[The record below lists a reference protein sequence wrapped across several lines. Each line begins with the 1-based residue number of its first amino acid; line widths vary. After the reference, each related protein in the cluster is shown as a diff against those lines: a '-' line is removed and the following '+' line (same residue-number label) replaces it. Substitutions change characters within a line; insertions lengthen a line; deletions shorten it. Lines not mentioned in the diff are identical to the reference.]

1 MSITEIYLLAML
13 MIFAA
18 PYVAWRL
25 LNSDHLAPLVVV
37 QIVGGVLLGPG
48 VLGAAYP
55 EYHAFV
61 FSPQVTLAL
70 NGIAWW
76 AVMVFV
82 WLAGVELD
90 LRQAWRHRGE
100 SVVVAGM
107 ALVTPLLLGGGVALL
122 LLGWQ
127 SDWIGPRA
135 RSWQFVTGVGMGCA
149 VTALP
154 ILVLFME
161 KLGILRTTLG
171 QRLLRYASFDDLAI
185 WGVLALILLDWER
198 IGRQAM
204 FLCGFG
210 IAAWLARRAM
220 VRLQEGDRW
229 YASLTW
235 LLACAFLS
243 DWAGL
248 HYMVGAF
255 LAGVVLDAGWFD
267 RTRMDALREQVLF
280 AFMPVFFLSTGLK
293 TTWNVGADTVFAA
306 AGLLMVASVAGK
318 LLGVWL
324 AGRMLGWP
332 RGDARVIGWLLQTKG
347 LIELIFA
354 NILLDKQIISNQM
367 FTAMLL
373 MAIGSTMLGL
383 PMVRNSHL
391 MPARA
396 PVAMP
401 GGPLRE

>member
-1 MSITEIYLLAML
+1 MSITEIYLLAMM
-13 MIFAA
+13 MIFAV
-18 PYVAWRL
+18 PYLVWRL
-25 LNSDHLAPLVVV
+25 LNSDNVAPLVVV

-82 WLAGVELD
+82 WIAGVELD

-100 SVVVAGM
+100 SLVVAGM
-107 ALVTPLLLGGGVALL
+107 ALVTPLLLGVGVALV

-135 RSWQFVTGVGMGCA
+135 RTWQFVTGVGMGCA

-154 ILVLFME
+154 ILVLFLE
-161 KLGILRTTLG
+161 KLGILRTALG

-198 IGRQAM
+198 IGRQGL

-210 IAAWLARRAM
+210 IAAWLVRRAM
-220 VRLQEGDRW
+220 VRLREGDRW

-267 RTRMDALREQVLF
+267 RTRMDALREQVAAL
-280 AFMPVFFLSTGLK
+280 AVKGAEQILRREVNAGVHADLLNRLK
-293 TTWNVGADTVFAA
+293 T
-306 AGLLMVASVAGK
+306 
-318 LLGVWL
+318 
-324 AGRMLGWP
+324 
-332 RGDARVIGWLLQTKG
+332 
-347 LIELIFA
+347 EL
-354 NILLDKQIISNQM
+354 
-367 FTAMLL
+367 
-373 MAIGSTMLGL
+373 
-383 PMVRNSHL
+383 
-391 MPARA
+391 
-396 PVAMP
+396 
-401 GGPLRE
+401 

>member
-1 MSITEIYLLAML
+1 MTITEIYLIAML

-18 PYVAWRL
+18 PYALWRL
-25 LNSDHLAPLVVV
+25 LNSDNVAPLVVV
-37 QIVGGVLLGPG
+37 QIVGGVLLGPA
-48 VLGAAYP
+48 VLGAMFP
-55 EYHAFV
+55 SYHAFV

-76 AVMVFV
+76 SVMLFV
-82 WLAGVELD
+82 WIAGVELD
-90 LRQAWRHRGE
+90 LRQAWKFRGE

-107 ALVTPLLLGGGVALL
+107 ALVTPLLLGVGVALL

-127 SDWIGPRA
+127 QGWIGARA
-135 RSWQFVTGVGMGCA
+135 HTWQFVTGVGMGCA

-154 ILVLFME
+154 ILVLFLE
-161 KLGILRTTLG
+161 KLGILRSALG

-198 IGRQAM
+198 IGRQGM

-210 IAAWLARRAM
+210 AAAWLVRRLM
-220 VRLQEGDRW
+220 VRLREGDRW
-229 YASLTW
+229 YASLVW
-235 LLACAFLS
+235 LLLCAFLS

-248 HYMVGAF
+248 HFMVGAF
-255 LAGVVLDAGWFD
+255 LAGVVLDAGWYD
-267 RTRMDALREQVLF
+267 RARMDALREHVLF
-280 AFMPVFFLSTGLK
+280 AYMPVFFLSTGLK
-293 TTWNVGADTVFAA
+293 TTWSLGAETVFVV
-306 AGLLMVASVAGK
+306 AGLLMVASVGGK
-318 LLGVWL
+318 LLGVWA

-332 RGDARVIGWLLQTKG
+332 QGDARVVGWLLQTKG

-354 NILLDKQIISNQM
+354 NILLDKQIISSQM

-373 MAIGSTMLGL
+373 MAVGSTMLSL
-383 PMVRNSHL
+383 PMVRKSHL

-396 PVAMP
+396 PVGLP
-401 GGPLRE
+401 GRPLSD

>member
-18 PYVAWRL
+18 PYLVWRL
-25 LNSDHLAPLVVV
+25 LNCDNAAPLVVV

-48 VLGAAYP
+48 VLGAIYP
-55 EYHAFV
+55 GYHEFV
-61 FSPQVTLAL
+61 FSPNVTLAL

-76 AVMVFV
+76 AVMLFV
-82 WLAGVELD
+82 WIAGVELD
-90 LRQAWRHRGE
+90 LRQAWQFRGE
-100 SVVVAGM
+100 SLVVAGM
-107 ALVTPLLLGGGVALL
+107 ALVTPLLLGVGVALV

-127 SDWIGPRA
+127 QDWVGARA
-135 RSWQFVTGVGMGCA
+135 HTWQFVTGVGMGCA

-161 KLGILRTTLG
+161 KLGILRSTLG

-204 FLCGFG
+204 FLGGFVV
-210 IAAWLARRAM
+210 AAWLLRRLMARLA
-220 VRLQEGDRW
+220 EPDRW
-229 YASLTW
+229 FASLIW
-235 LLACAFLS
+235 LLASAFVS

-248 HYMVGAF
+248 HFMVGAF
-255 LAGVVLDAGWFD
+255 LAGVVLDADWFD
-267 RTRMDALREQVLF
+267 RARMDALREQVLF

-293 TTWNVGADTVFAA
+293 TTWSVGAETVFVAA
-306 AGLLMVASVAGK
+306 ALLLVASVLGK

-332 RGDARVIGWLLQTKG
+332 RGDAKVVGWLLQTKG

-354 NILLDKQIISNQM
+354 NILLDKQIISSQT

-373 MAIGSTMLGL
+373 MAVVSNMLSL
-383 PMVRNSHL
+383 PMVRSSRL
-391 MPARA
+391 LAAVAPPPLSAR
-396 PVAMP
+396 
-401 GGPLRE
+401 PLRE